1 LHRDK
6 NSKEEATMS
15 IDPLDRKPVQY
26 ASHSRHT
33 VEGPGFL
40 NDQAF
45 IQKHYRIADLAE
57 IWGIGRETVRKIVK
71 DEPGVI
77 QIRQGRKKA
86 HTTYSVPESVAR
98 RIHSRMSNV
107 A

>member
-1 LHRDK
+1 
-6 NSKEEATMS
+6 MS
-15 IDPLDRKPVQY
+15 IDSLDRNRVHHLSY
-26 ASHSRHT
+26 FRHM
-33 VEGPGFL
+33 VDGPGFL
-40 NDQAF
+40 NDQVF
-45 IQKHYRIADLAE
+45 TEKHYRIAELAE
-57 IWGIGRETVRKIVK
+57 LWGIGRETVRKIVK

-77 QIRQGRKKA
+77 QIRQGRKKV